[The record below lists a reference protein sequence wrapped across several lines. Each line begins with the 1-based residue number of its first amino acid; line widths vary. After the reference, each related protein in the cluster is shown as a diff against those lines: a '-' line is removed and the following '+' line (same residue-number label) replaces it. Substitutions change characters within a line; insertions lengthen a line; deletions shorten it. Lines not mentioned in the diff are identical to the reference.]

1 MAARVVL
8 REITN
13 EEGNRLLRIVRRD
26 SGSVVTWRRA
36 QIVLLSAQRMSPA
49 KISEVVFTDPDTVR
63 EVIHNFNRDG
73 FDALYPRYAGG
84 RPPTFTL
91 PQRREI
97 KKIAL
102 SIPTDLGRPFATWS
116 LAKLADY
123 LVAEGVVTDISH
135 EGLRALLREEGVS
148 FQAVR
153 TWKRSNDPNFE
164 PKKNRILE
172 LYEAADA
179 GKAIVICL
187 DEFGPL
193 NLQPQPGGKA
203 WAPLRK
209 PRRIRAT
216 YTRPHGVRHMLGA
229 DGVEQPLVCSR
240 VADQSLPGPG
250 ERVRG
255 GLVTGEDESE
265 QLRPNFPIG
274 QHLAVLGAGLEQHRE
289 DVAALIQIGG
299 LLPLLYDRVD
309 GAVEHSHDQLASP
322 YRLVTSSI
330 HQFGELAHGSGR
342 EVGEAPYRRAKP
354 VLGGATLWTAPDAE
368 DPGHDHVEGD
378 RLHPRRQRHPLIER
392 PAVDLAFCRVGD
404 RLYVAIDGL
413 AVEVGQEQPTLAHM
427 AIAQGGENGVRAEDR
442 SQRRLPRG

>member
-8 REITN
+8 REISN
-13 EEGNRLLRIVRRD
+13 EEGNRLLRIVRRGT
-26 SGSVVTWRRA
+26 GSVVTWRRA
-36 QIVLLSAQRMSPA
+36 QIVLLSAQGMSPT

-153 TWKRSNDPNFE
+153 TWKRSTDPNFE
-164 PKKNRILE
+164 AKKNRILE
-172 LYEAADA
+172 LYELADA
-179 GKAIVICL
+179 DKAVVICL

-193 NLQPQPGGKA
+193 NLQPQPGGSA
-203 WAPLRK
+203 WAPLKK

-216 YTRPHGVRHMLGA
+216 YKRPHGVRHMLGA
-229 DGVEQPLVCSR
+229 YDVTADRLYGHIKKRKSR
-240 VADQSLPGPG
+240 V
-250 ERVRG
+250 E
-255 GLVTGEDESE
+255 
-265 QLRPNFPIG
+265 F
-274 QHLAVLGAGLEQHRE
+274 
-289 DVAALIQIGG
+289 
-299 LLPLLYDRVD
+299 
-309 GAVEHSHDQLASP
+309 
-322 YRLVTSSI
+322 
-330 HQFGELAHGSGR
+330 
-342 EVGEAPYRRAKP
+342 
-354 VLGGATLWTAPDAE
+354 
-368 DPGHDHVEGD
+368 
-378 RLHPRRQRHPLIER
+378 
-392 PAVDLAFCRVGD
+392 LAFCRYVRSLYPEKTRLHFVLDNFSPHLGD
-404 RLYVAIDGL
+404 DVRRWAEGNNVELAYTPHYGSWLNRIEAQFRALRYFTLDGTDHPDHATQARLIRRYIAWRNYNVEDVKLRALVDTANVA
-413 AVEVGQEQPTLAHM
+413 
-427 AIAQGGENGVRAEDR
+427 
-442 SQRRLPRG
+442 

>member
-1 MAARVVL
+1 MAARVEL

-135 EGLRALLREEGVS
+135 EGLRQLLREEGVS

-164 PKKNRILE
+164 AKKNRILE
-172 LYEAADA
+172 LYELADA
-179 GKAIVICL
+179 GQAVVICL

-203 WAPLRK
+203 WAPLKK

-216 YTRPHGVRHMLGA
+216 YTRPYGVRHMLGA
-229 DGVEQPLVCSR
+229 YD
-240 VADQSLPGPG
+240 
-250 ERVRG
+250 
-255 GLVTGEDESE
+255 VT
-265 QLRPNFPIG
+265 R
-274 QHLAVLGAGLEQHRE
+274 
-289 DVAALIQIGG
+289 
-299 LLPLLYDRVD
+299 
-309 GAVEHSHDQLASP
+309 
-322 YRLVTSSI
+322 
-330 HQFGELAHGSGR
+330 
-342 EVGEAPYRRAKP
+342 
-354 VLGGATLWTAPDAE
+354 
-368 DPGHDHVEGD
+368 D
-378 RLHPRRQRHPLIER
+378 RLYGHVKKRKTRVEF
-392 PAVDLAFCRVGD
+392 LAFCRYVRSLHPAEVRLHFILDNFSPHLGD
-404 RLYVAIDGL
+404 EVRDWAHDNNVELAYTPHYGSWLNRIEAQFKALRYFTLDGTDHPDHATQARLIRRYIAWRNYNVDDVKLRALVDTANVA
-413 AVEVGQEQPTLAHM
+413 
-427 AIAQGGENGVRAEDR
+427 
-442 SQRRLPRG
+442 